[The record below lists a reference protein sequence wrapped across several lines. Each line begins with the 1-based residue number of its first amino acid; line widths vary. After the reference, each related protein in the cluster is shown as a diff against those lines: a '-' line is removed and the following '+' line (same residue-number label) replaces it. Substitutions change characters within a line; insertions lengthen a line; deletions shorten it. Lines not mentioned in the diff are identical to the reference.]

1 MNEIDRLRLTH
12 RLSNH
17 AQAVRDLELLRK
29 HDKAAAEK
37 FGWNPLLHADDI
49 LFTLTL
55 FASEE
60 EIVSNRKAPAEEA
73 SEKKAPSKKA
83 PAEEAP
89 AEDAPAEEAP
99 AEEAPTEEAP
109 VEEAPAE
116 EAPAEE
122 EPSKKAPSKKEA
134 KKK

>member
-49 LFTLTL
+49 LFALTL
-55 FASEE
+55 FANEE

-73 SEKKAPSKKA
+73 
-83 PAEEAP
+83 PAEE
-89 AEDAPAEEAP
+89 APAEEAP
-99 AEEAPTEEAP
+99 AEEAPA
-109 VEEAPAE
+109 EEAPAE

-122 EPSKKAPSKKEA
+122 APAEEAPSKKAPSKKAPSKKEA

>member
-1 MNEIDRLRLTH
+1 M
-12 RLSNH
+12 
-17 AQAVRDLELLRK
+17 ELLRK

-49 LFTLTL
+49 LFALTL
-55 FASEE
+55 FANEE
-60 EIVSNRKAPAEEA
+60 EIVSNRK
-73 SEKKAPSKKA
+73 
-83 PAEEAP
+83 AP

-99 AEEAPTEEAP
+99 AEEAPS
-109 VEEAPAE
+109 EEAPAE

-122 EPSKKAPSKKEA
+122 APSKKAPSKKAPSKKEA

>member
-49 LFTLTL
+49 LFALTL
-55 FASEE
+55 FANEE

-73 SEKKAPSKKA
+73 PSKKAPSKKA
-83 PAEEAP
+83 P
-89 AEDAPAEEAP
+89 
-99 AEEAPTEEAP
+99 
-109 VEEAPAE
+109 
-116 EAPAEE
+116 
-122 EPSKKAPSKKEA
+122 SNKEA